1 MIMAVFV
8 RRLRE
13 GQTYDDFRK
22 AWYPDFSFPVKGHV
36 VTGMRL
42 DDPREIINIGF
53 MDISPEDFAG
63 FLEGGAPHEATRHDR
78 IADVIEPEMTRTFY
92 VQIADDD
99 FSDRP
104 VG

>member
-8 RRLRE
+8 RRLKE
-13 GQTYDDFRK
+13 GKTYEDFRE
-22 AWYPDFSFPVKGHV
+22 AWYPDFAYPVKGHV
-36 VTGMRL
+36 VTGQRM

-53 MDISPEDFAG
+53 VDLSPEDFAG
-63 FLEGGAPHEATRHDR
+63 FLERSAPHEATRHDR
-78 IADVIEPEMTRTFY
+78 IAEIIEPEMTRAFY